1 MASPSAFTHLPKSNV
16 ARFTL
21 EGLIGAGKSRFLE
34 ALKTNFAS
42 SQKRESIGRK
52 LTIVD
57 EPVEKWC
64 STKDEAGKSVLSY
77 FYDDTERYGFLF
89 QINALM
95 TRYGSTLEAN
105 DLIEQKLLTDDTSHV
120 LLSERTI
127 GTDRNVFAKM
137 LNDDGKLNS
146 MEYLIYQQTFD
157 TLTQRRPECNSVDG
171 VIFIHTTPEES
182 MRRIIKRGREGENIP
197 LDYLV
202 KCAAAH
208 QEWLPN
214 CEVPVLIVNGN
225 INIGDSPELYA
236 NLIARSL
243 DFMNCGG
250 DVYKTL
256 GWTQNTSSSWDRA
269 LELAL
274 HEGIAVFEPEGI
286 KLPPTSFSEPVPKH
300 NADVQPTIPKY
311 MPPLEEEIKVKLC
324 DLKSRQVIQGV
335 NDNVRVRD
343 SKSRDDRVVLGT
355 KNLTEEQ
362 PFEHSAA
369 VNWSP
374 NTMTG

>member
-1 MASPSAFTHLPKSNV
+1 MGSPSAFIRLPKSNV

-21 EGLIGAGKSRFLE
+21 EGLIGAGKSRFLA

-42 SQKRESIGRK
+42 FQRRESTQRE

-64 STKDEAGKSVLSY
+64 STKDETGKSVLSY

-105 DLIEQKLLTDDTSHV
+105 DRIEQNLLSDHMSHV

-137 LNDDGKLNS
+137 LNGDGKLNS

-171 VIFIHTTPEES
+171 VIFIHTPPEES

-197 LDYLV
+197 LDYLE

-225 INIGDSPELYA
+225 INIADSPELYA
-236 NLIARSL
+236 KLIARSL
-243 DFMNCGG
+243 EFMNCGG
-250 DVYKTL
+250 EVRTL
-256 GWTQNTSSSWDRA
+256 LLTHNIATNWDQA

-274 HEGIAVFEPEGI
+274 QEGIAVFEPHGI
-286 KLPPTSFSEPVPKH
+286 TLPPTNSSEPVPKH
-300 NADVQPTIPKY
+300 SQDSQLTIPKY
-311 MPPLEEEIKVKLC
+311 MPPLEEEIKVELC

-335 NDNVRVRD
+335 NDNIRVVG
-343 SKSRDDRVVLGT
+343 SKSGANGVVIGAED
-355 KNLTEEQ
+355 LTEEE

-369 VNWSP
+369 VN
-374 NTMTG
+374 

>member
-1 MASPSAFTHLPKSNV
+1 MGSPSAFIRLPKSNV

-21 EGLIGAGKSRFLE
+21 EGLIGAGKSRFLA

-42 SQKRESIGRK
+42 PQRRESTQRE

-64 STKDEAGKSVLSY
+64 STKDETGKSVLSY

-105 DLIEQKLLTDDTSHV
+105 DRIEQNLLSDHMSHV

-137 LNDDGKLNS
+137 LNGDGKLNS

-197 LDYLV
+197 LDYLE

-243 DFMNCGG
+243 DFMNGG
-250 DVYKTL
+250 GNVHKTL
-256 GWTQNTSSSWDRA
+256 GWTQYRSSSWETA

-274 HEGIAVFEPEGI
+274 QEGIAVFEPEGI
-286 KLPPTSFSEPVPKH
+286 TLPPANSSEPVPKH
-300 NADVQPTIPKY
+300 SQDSQLTIPKY
-311 MPPLEEEIKVKLC
+311 MPPLDKEIRIELC

-335 NDNVRVRD
+335 NDNIRVVG
-343 SKSRDDRVVLGT
+343 SKSGDDRVVVGT
-355 KNLTEEQ
+355 EHLAEEE

-369 VNWSP
+369 VN
-374 NTMTG
+374 

>member
-1 MASPSAFTHLPKSNV
+1 MPKSHV
-16 ARFTL
+16 SRFTL
-21 EGLIGAGKSRFLE
+21 EGLIGAGKSRFLA
-34 ALKTNFAS
+34 ALQANFAS
-42 SQKRESIGRK
+42 SQKTESTRRE

-64 STKDEAGKSVLSY
+64 STKDEDGKSVLSY
-77 FYDDTERYGFLF
+77 FYEDTERYGFLF

-105 DLIEQKLLTDDTSHV
+105 DRIEQNLLSDNTSHV

-137 LNDDGKLNS
+137 LNGDGKLNS

-197 LDYLV
+197 LDYLE

-208 QEWLPN
+208 QEWLPK

-225 INIGDSPELYA
+225 INIADSPELYA

-243 DFMNCGG
+243 EFMNCGG
-250 DVYKTL
+250 DV
-256 GWTQNTSSSWDRA
+256 QSSTCWRYCISTSWDQA

-274 HEGIAVFEPEGI
+274 QEGIAVFEPEGI

-311 MPPLEEEIKVKLC
+311 IPPLEEEIKVELC
-324 DLKSRQVIQGV
+324 DLQSRQIIQGV
-335 NDNVRVRD
+335 NENVRVGR
-343 SKSRDDRVVLGT
+343 SKSGDDRVVVGAEHLA
-355 KNLTEEQ
+355 EEE
-362 PFEHSAA
+362 PFKHASA
-369 VNWSP
+369 VN
-374 NTMTG
+374 

>member
-1 MASPSAFTHLPKSNV
+1 MTSPCAFTRLPKSHV
-16 ARFTL
+16 SRFTL

-42 SQKRESIGRK
+42 SQKRGSIRRE

-105 DLIEQKLLTDDTSHV
+105 DRIEQSLYSDNTSHV

-137 LNDDGKLNS
+137 LNGDGKLNS

-197 LDYLV
+197 LDYLE

-208 QEWLPN
+208 QEWLPK

-243 DFMNCGG
+243 DFMNSGG
-250 DVYKTL
+250 DVHKTL
-256 GWTQNTSSSWDRA
+256 GWTQYRSSSWDRA
-269 LELAL
+269 LELAI

-300 NADVQPTIPKY
+300 NANVQPTIAKY
-311 MPPLEEEIKVKLC
+311 IPPLEEEIKVELC
-324 DLKSRQVIQGV
+324 DLKSWQVIQGV
-335 NDNVRVRD
+335 NENVRVGR
-343 SKSRDDRVVLGT
+343 SKSGDDRVVVGAEHLA
-355 KNLTEEQ
+355 EEE
-362 PFEHSAA
+362 PFEYAAA
-369 VNWSP
+369 VN
-374 NTMTG
+374 